1 MKRSYNSINICMESF
16 KKFYNKPVLGV
27 NEFIDIDGLGRIK
40 AKIDSG
46 NEAYNVLHGVDISED
61 GENISFTTIDNKKM
75 KAPRAGDIKI
85 HIGSGVK
92 ENRPIVKLNIKI
104 NGKEYKDVPFSIA
117 DRSENEDPILVGEP
131 FLKKLNAVID
141 VNKEVNESVRYN
153 VIAINKKD
161 PLSREWM
168 RPSFSENAIRHIANK
183 QKTLIVNQHGGAKFK
198 GKDVLKIYNPQT
210 KKPFIVFK
218 KKKKTNL
225 D

>member
-1 MKRSYNSINICMESF
+1 VQTF
-16 KKFYNKPVLGV
+16 KEFYNKPVFGIT
-27 NEFIDIDGLGRIK
+27 EFIDIEGVGRLK

-61 GENISFTTIDNKKM
+61 GENISFTTVEGKKI

-92 ENRPIVKLNIKI
+92 EDRPIVKLNIKI
-104 NGKEYKDVPFSIA
+104 NEKEYRDVPFSIA

-131 FLKKLNAVID
+131 FLKKLGAVID
-141 VNKEVNESVRYN
+141 VSKELHESIRYN

-161 PLSREWM
+161 PLSKEWM
-168 RPSFSENAIRHIANK
+168 RPSFSELAIRHIANK
-183 QKTLIVNQHGGAKFK
+183 QKTLIVNQHGSPKFK
-198 GKDVLKIYNPQT
+198 GKDILKIYNPQT

-218 KKKKTNL
+218 KKKKNNL